1 MKLIDET
8 KLCQTLLLMLNLQMN
23 SAFMLEINKRYL
35 EEWIFLDMFYF
46 QFLGTMEMSIFSAS
60 KFLFPFIL

>member
-8 KLCQTLLLMLNLQMN
+8 KLCQKLLLMLNLQMN
-23 SAFMLEINKRYL
+23 SAFMLEINKKYL

-46 QFLGTMEMSIFSAS
+46 
-60 KFLFPFIL
+60 